1 MCLPGEKVRASSGDW
16 GLVCLTSNPAEGPGK
31 RGGCERAREYKFSL
45 FQKPKHVGRGLAAQS
60 PASSRPQE
68 K

>member
-1 MCLPGEKVRASSGDW
+1 M
-16 GLVCLTSNPAEGPGK
+16 TSHPAEGSGK
-31 RGGCERAREYKFSL
+31 RGGCERVREYKFFL
-45 FQKPKHVGRGLAAQS
+45 FQKPKHVGRELAAQS

>member
-1 MCLPGEKVRASSGDW
+1 MSPWGEGTDLLGGLGAGLLDLAPGG
-16 GLVCLTSNPAEGPGK
+16 GPGK
-31 RGGCERAREYKFSL
+31 RDGWECVTEYKFFL
-45 FQKPKHVGRGLAAQS
+45 FQKPKHMGRELAARS